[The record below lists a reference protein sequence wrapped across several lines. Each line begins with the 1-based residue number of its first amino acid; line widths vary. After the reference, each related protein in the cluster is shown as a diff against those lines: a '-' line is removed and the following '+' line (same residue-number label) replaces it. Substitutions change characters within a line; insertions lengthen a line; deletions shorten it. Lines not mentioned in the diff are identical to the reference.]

1 MINRPH
7 GKKAGI
13 AILIALIILSM
24 MEMIFRYVAVRDVA
38 FTTSN
43 FGEQLAILILAV
55 LILIFTLKEKDRI
68 CYLLY
73 TAWIGY
79 FVLDQLFELPA
90 TVISILVSLRDVSA
104 VPGYILVGSI
114 VATISM
120 VCIIAIGALLIE
132 YLNDGSIYNRAFNVL
147 CIITVILIIID
158 IVISI
163 ISLLNG
169 GGNTE
174 LLVSFYHLYRLLMIF
189 LFTFFAYDV
198 AKAQLKKVDLSQ

>member
-1 MINRPH
+1 M
-7 GKKAGI
+7 
-13 AILIALIILSM
+13 
-24 MEMIFRYVAVRDVA
+24 
-38 FTTSN
+38 
-43 FGEQLAILILAV
+43 
-55 LILIFTLKEKDRI
+55 
-68 CYLLY
+68 
-73 TAWIGY
+73 
-79 FVLDQLFELPA
+79 PA

-104 VPGYILVGSI
+104 VPGYILAGSI
-114 VATISM
+114 VAAISM

-147 CIITVILIIID
+147 CVITVILITID

-163 ISLLNG
+163 ISVLNG
-169 GGNTE
+169 GSNTE